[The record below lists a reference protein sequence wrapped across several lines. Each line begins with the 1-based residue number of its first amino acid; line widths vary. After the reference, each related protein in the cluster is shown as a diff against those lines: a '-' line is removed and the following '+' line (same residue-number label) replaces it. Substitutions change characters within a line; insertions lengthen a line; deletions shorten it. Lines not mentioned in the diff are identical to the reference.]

1 MEEWIASDMILT
13 EPIAVPTINFIRTSP
28 VFERTDKRAVLSF
41 SLSSDALSICGVLIN
56 AGVLFGMHL
65 HQGIV
70 QKSLLKPET
79 MHITTCTH
87 DGNGHNKKENLFSCA
102 DFNKDNVV
110 FQQRA

>member
-1 MEEWIASDMILT
+1 
-13 EPIAVPTINFIRTSP
+13 
-28 VFERTDKRAVLSF
+28 
-41 SLSSDALSICGVLIN
+41 
-56 AGVLFGMHL
+56 MHL